1 MRRIVSFFFCA
12 LGLWGQHADL
22 RIYSEFERLSATGD
36 LIDNTSGRTPQEIIS
51 PAVAGNSFT
60 SFHVA
65 VTARPGVLYWFAVQ
79 SNPAD
84 VFGIKVYK
92 ESASP
97 ASSVLDELHEEA
109 KPSYFLGQMSAHG
122 KDVYLLDI
130 WTPSNAHVRTV
141 RFEVL
146 VKEAYWVVAPMEIRI
161 QAARVPEL
169 NVAVCC
175 DSLPAPDQP
184 SDVFAWEALLTG
196 FTGARQSFIA
206 SPASVR
212 SVIHRNAMQDAALIG
227 GLEPIEQRMLMERAL
242 VDLMGIYTSGL
253 IRFTSGGDAYLAIR
267 RLVLKLASDTGRRA
281 PG

>member
-1 MRRIVSFFFCA
+1 MGRIVSIFFCA
-12 LGLWGQHADL
+12 LGLWGQHAEL
-22 RIYSEFERLSATGD
+22 RIYSEFDRLSAADD
-36 LIDNTSGRTPQEIIS
+36 LIDNTPGRTPQEIIS
-51 PAVAGNSFT
+51 PAVVRNGFT

-65 VTARPGVLYWFAVQ
+65 VTARPGILYWFAVQ

-92 ESASP
+92 ESASTP
-97 ASSVLDELHEEA
+97 SSFLDELHEEA
-109 KPSYFLGQMSAHG
+109 KPSYFLGQMSANG

-130 WTPSNAHVRTV
+130 WTPYNAHVRTV

-161 QAARVPEL
+161 QAARVPKL
-169 NVAVCC
+169 NLAVCC

-184 SDVFAWEALLTG
+184 SDVFAWEALLKG
-196 FTGARQSFIA
+196 VTGARQSFIA
-206 SPASVR
+206 SPGTVR

-227 GLEPIEQRMLMERAL
+227 GMQPVEQRMLMERVLA
-242 VDLMGIYTSGL
+242 DLMRIYTSGL

-267 RLVLKLASDTGRRA
+267 RLVLKLASDAGA
-281 PG
+281 G

>member
-1 MRRIVSFFFCA
+1 MGRVVSLFFCA
-12 LGLWGQHADL
+12 VCLWGQHAEL
-22 RIYSEFERLSATGD
+22 RIYSEFERFNAAGD
-36 LIDNTSGRTPQEIIS
+36 LIDNTPGRTPPEIIS
-51 PAVAGNSFT
+51 PAVVRNSFT

-65 VTARPGVLYWFAVQ
+65 VTARPGILYWFAVQ

-97 ASSVLDELHEEA
+97 PSSILDELHEEA
-109 KPSYFLGQMSAHG
+109 KPSYFLGQMSANG

-130 WTPSNAHVRTV
+130 WTPPNADVRTV

-169 NVAVCC
+169 NLAVCC

-206 SPASVR
+206 SPATVR
-212 SVIHRNAMQDAALIG
+212 SVIHRNAMQDTALIAALK
-227 GLEPIEQRMLMERAL
+227 PVEQRMLMERVLA
-242 VDLMGIYTSGL
+242 DLMRIYTSGL

-267 RLVLKLASDTGRRA
+267 RLVMKLASDSGA
-281 PG
+281 G